1 MRTVHDE
8 TRVVSDDGVGP
19 RRPFGTGA
27 MLAVLAVVLLLG
39 LILVIAFAGGRNDTS
54 DDEAPGGRDTTE
66 VTTAPNATD
75 DGTGE
80 TPSGET
86 DTDAGVSNDTDA
98 NTSGGSSGGNVEP

>member
-27 MLAVLAVVLLLG
+27 MLAVLAAVLLIG
-39 LILVIAFAGGRNDTS
+39 LILVIAFAGGRDDTS

-80 TPSGET
+80 TPSGTT
-86 DTDAGVSNDTDA
+86 DSDTGAANDTDA
-98 NTSGGSSGGNVEP
+98 NQGGSAGGNVEP